1 MGKEERGMRIGRCAA
16 EFGLKARTLRYYESL
31 GLLRPA
37 RTAAGYRVYRA
48 GELERVRF
56 ILRAKRVGLSLR
68 DIAEVLRLREAG
80 QAPCDHV
87 ARWIARKTADLEEQ
101 LRGLH
106 ALRRELTRLRRRDAG
121 KGRARACACPI
132 LEGTG
137 RRERGARPEEPSG
150 RRDRGSQESRSDFG
164 VTRARHADR
173 NSAGS
178 AANTW
183 CQAVGRAKR
192 SG

>member
-1 MGKEERGMRIGRCAA
+1 MRIGRCAA

-37 RTAAGYRVYRA
+37 RTAAGYRIYRA

-56 ILRAKRVGLSLR
+56 ILRAKRVGLRLR

-101 LRGLH
+101 LRSLR
-106 ALRRELTRLRRRDAG
+106 ALRRELTRFRRWDAG
-121 KGRARACACPI
+121 KGRVGACVCPI

-137 RRERGARPEEPSG
+137 RRERGARPEEAAG
-150 RRDRGSQESRSDFG
+150 RRDRGSQDSCSDLGTARTRS
-164 VTRARHADR
+164 ADR
-173 NSAGS
+173 SR
-178 AANTW
+178 AASTW
-183 CQAVGRAKR
+183 YQAVGPAKR